1 MVKVMVTNRL
11 LHICIYLC
19 HNLLKHLNSVIC
31 LDIFTKKQIKIH
43 NIMLN
48 VIWFS
53 DVRMCNFL

>member
-1 MVKVMVTNRL
+1 MVKVVVTNRL

-31 LDIFTKKQIKIH
+31 LDNFTEKQIRIH

-48 VIWFS
+48 VI
-53 DVRMCNFL
+53 